1 VVGSLLCTTMD
12 DGSTQCLRVRGSN
25 ADARRG
31 SWREITN

>member
-1 VVGSLLCTTMD
+1 VCTTLD
-12 DGSTQCLRVRGSN
+12 DGSTICIRVRGSN